1 MTRIL
6 CADFAVLM
14 MATMLVTVGCGK
26 RVYYSNVLGQYTIA
40 QAYEQY
46 AELFQVKQSQ
56 CKEFRTC
63 EAGWWK
69 TDVKKIRE
77 MGINV
82 TDLCER
88 YCRVTHIKVP
98 FPLLVDYDL
107 LCRSG

>member
-1 MTRIL
+1 MSLISGTL
-6 CADFAVLM
+6 NFPFPNPD
-14 MATMLVTVGCGK
+14 K
-26 RVYYSNVLGQYTIA
+26 P
-40 QAYEQY
+40 EQKSY